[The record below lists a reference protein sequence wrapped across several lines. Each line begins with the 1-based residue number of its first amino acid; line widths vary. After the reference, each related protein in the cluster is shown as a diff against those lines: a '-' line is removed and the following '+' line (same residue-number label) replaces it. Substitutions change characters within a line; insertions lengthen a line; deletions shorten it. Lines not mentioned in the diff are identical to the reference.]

1 MSEFTVSA
9 EETWRIFRIMAEFV
23 EGFEELATIG
33 PAVSIFGSART
44 DPADPY
50 YQLAV
55 DTSREI
61 GNAGFSIITGG
72 GGGIMEAANKGAS
85 EAGVKSV
92 GLNIDLPH
100 EQEPNKYQDVSLHFR
115 YFFCRKVMFLKYAHG
130 FVVMPGGFGT
140 MDEFFESLVLIQ
152 TLKQAHFP
160 VICMGSD
167 RVSISG
173 SGFTSMTM
181 SANWPAPPEYWT
193 GLIDW
198 VTEVMLKQHQY
209 ISPEDMDVFSVVDTP
224 EEAVKII
231 TDFHNKNGRGGLK
244 QPWGIK
250 KPKNGQ

>member
-72 GGGIMEAANKGAS
+72 GGGVMEAANKGAS

-160 VICMGSD
+160 VICMGS
-167 RVSISG
+167 
-173 SGFTSMTM
+173 
-181 SANWPAPPEYWT
+181 EYWT